1 MDFDWLN
8 VLMIKIFL
16 PMREKKISEI
26 INDVKEDQLRK
37 NKLVFRA

>member
-1 MDFDWLN
+1 
-8 VLMIKIFL
+8 
-16 PMREKKISEI
+16 MREKKISEI